1 MSNQPL
7 ALQSAYAVAEFM
19 LNLLPNTKPIRRADL
34 EAHVQ
39 ARFATGDGRHC
50 FTCNQDFLQT
60 RRRPEAK
67 R

>member
-7 ALQSAYAVAEFM
+7 ALQSAYVIAEFM
-19 LNLLPNTKPIRRADL
+19 LNLPPVTQPIRRADL

-39 ARFATGDGRHC
+39 ARFATGDGRPRFVCH
-50 FTCNQDFLQT
+50 QDLLQI
-60 RRRPEAK
+60 RGRPAAK